1 MEKKLREAIANS
13 DPLADATSR
22 HLVEAGGK
30 RIRPLLTLLCAH
42 LGDASLPAVV
52 QAAVVVELTHLAT
65 LYHDDVMDSAPFR
78 RGAPT
83 AHEVWGNSVAVLTG
97 DLIFARA
104 SILVSELGG
113 RALGIQARTFERLCL
128 GQLHETVGPRP
139 DEDPVEHYLSV
150 IADKTGSLVAA
161 SGQFGA
167 IFSGADEAYEDV
179 LVQYGEKVGVAFQ
192 LADDVIDVTGVKV
205 KSGKSPGTDLREG
218 VPTLPVLLLRKAA
231 ADGDQSAV
239 ELLKLIDGDLSS
251 DEALAEAVAGP
262 ARAPRRGGI
271 LGGGP
276 CLGGRRHR
284 RIGPAARGRCEGLA
298 VQLRARRGGPRQ
310 LGRLKVGPGF
320 PGGAGPSGFS
330 RLKRNG
336 PGSLQRYES
345 NAARNRDRLS
355 VRIRSTGGIQWI
367 REHSMTDLS
376 HPQNRL
382 LIGVSHT
389 FNAAVLTLFGHPH

>member
-1 MEKKLREAIANS
+1 VNNPADHSWTHAGHGLPDSEPGLNTTAIATGLQLPAGFAAIAGDAELGPAITNNLARVEKKLREAIANS

-167 IFSGADEAYEDV
+167 IFSGADEAYESV
-179 LVQYGEKVGVAFQ
+179 LVEYGEKVGVAFQ
-192 LADDVIDVTGVKV
+192 LADDVIDVTGIKV

-231 ADGDQSAV
+231 LDGDRSAV
-239 ELLKLIDGDLSS
+239 ELLTLIDGDLSS
-251 DEALAEAVAGP
+251 DDALAEAVAG
-262 ARAPRRGGI
+262 
-271 LGGGP
+271 
-276 CLGGRRHR
+276 
-284 RIGPAARGRCEGLA
+284 
-298 VQLRARRGGPRQ
+298 LREHPVTAESWVVARRWADEAIAALAPLPDGVV
-310 LGRLKVGPGF
+310 KE
-320 PGGAGPSGFS
+320 
-330 RLKRNG
+330 
-336 PGSLQRYES
+336 SLS
-345 NAARNRDRLS
+345 NFAVAVVDRAS
-355 VRIRSTGGIQWI
+355 
-367 REHSMTDLS
+367 
-376 HPQNRL
+376 
-382 LIGVSHT
+382 
-389 FNAAVLTLFGHPH
+389 

>member
-1 MEKKLREAIANS
+1 
-13 DPLADATSR
+13 
-22 HLVEAGGK
+22 
-30 RIRPLLTLLCAH
+30 
-42 LGDASLPAVV
+42 V

-65 LYHDDVMDSAPFR
+65 LYHDDVMDFAPFR

-167 IFSGADEAYEDV
+167 IFSGADEAFEDI
-179 LVQYGEKVGVAFQ
+179 LVEYGEKVGVAFQ
-192 LADDVIDVTGVKV
+192 LADDVIDVTGAKV

-239 ELLKLIDGDLSS
+239 DLLQLIDGDLSS
-251 DEALAEAVAGP
+251 DEALAAAVAGLREHP
-262 ARAPRRGGI
+262 VTAESWVVARRWAHEAI
-271 LGGGP
+271 
-276 CLGGRRHR
+276 
-284 RIGPAARGRCEGLA
+284 AALDPLPEGVVKESLSNFALA
-298 VQLRARRGGPRQ
+298 VVDRA
-310 LGRLKVGPGF
+310 
-320 PGGAGPSGFS
+320 S
-330 RLKRNG
+330 
-336 PGSLQRYES
+336 
-345 NAARNRDRLS
+345 
-355 VRIRSTGGIQWI
+355 
-367 REHSMTDLS
+367 
-376 HPQNRL
+376 
-382 LIGVSHT
+382 
-389 FNAAVLTLFGHPH
+389 